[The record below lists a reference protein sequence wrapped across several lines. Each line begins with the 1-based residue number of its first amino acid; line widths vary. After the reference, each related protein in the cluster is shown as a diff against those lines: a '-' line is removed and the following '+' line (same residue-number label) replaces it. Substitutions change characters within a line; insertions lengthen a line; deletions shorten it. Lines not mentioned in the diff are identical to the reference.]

1 MHNILKL
8 VEIYSFLFNAEIR
21 KGAVLLEAMSSE
33 GINSMFCK
41 KVK

>member
-1 MHNILKL
+1 MHNILKH
-8 VEIYSFLFNAEIR
+8 VEIYSFLFNAEI

-33 GINSMFCK
+33 GINNMFCK

>member
-1 MHNILKL
+1 MHNVLKH

-33 GINSMFCK
+33 GINNMFCK